1 MAFWQGAFAN
11 SFQLYRNQRADERL
25 SYWGSTDVPVPFK
38 QPASGIVDIWSD
50 GRCYS
55 PATDSY
61 LRPIN
66 TSNTK
71 SRGFPS

>member
-1 MAFWQGAFAN
+1 MAFWQGAFDN
-11 SFQLYRNQRADERL
+11 NFQLYRGQRVDVRL
-25 SYWGSTDVPVPFK
+25 SYWASVGTPISFK
-38 QPASGIVDIWSD
+38 EPSSGIVDIWSD

-61 LRPIN
+61 IRPIN
-66 TSNTK
+66 TINSK